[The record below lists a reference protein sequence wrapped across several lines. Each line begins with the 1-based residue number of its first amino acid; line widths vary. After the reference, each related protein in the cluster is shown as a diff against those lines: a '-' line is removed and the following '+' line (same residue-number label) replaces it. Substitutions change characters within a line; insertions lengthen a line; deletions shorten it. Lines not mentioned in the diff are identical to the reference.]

1 MLNAPDEKAGMA
13 ASIEEVAYELGS
25 VLGVTFMGGLMS
37 AVYTAKLVL
46 PAGFT
51 VADKV
56 YDSLDEA
63 LIVAEGLPQ
72 DSASLLVNQAS
83 MAFDNAFMSVM
94 IATIIV
100 LVVSIVVLP
109 FFFRQKRTV

>member
-1 MLNAPDEKAGMA
+1 MTA
-13 ASIEEVAYELGS
+13 I
-25 VLGVTFMGGLMS
+25 
-37 AVYTAKLVL
+37 YTSKLTL
-46 PAGFT
+46 PESLS
-51 VADKV
+51 VADKA

-72 DSASLLVNQAS
+72 DSANLLVNQAS
-83 MAFDNAFMSVM
+83 MAFDSAFMSVM

-109 FFFRQKRTV
+109 FFFRQKHIA